1 MDTFFFF
8 LPIENKLFL
17 QFYITPIYTTIG
29 IGKCTFD
36 VVIVSITTK
45 PYILQKIL
53 NQ

>member
-36 VVIVSITTK
+36 VVIVYFNFVLFLK
-45 PYILQKIL
+45 EAGL
-53 NQ
+53 